1 MNILIIE
8 DNEYKTQ
15 KIIDFI
21 SSEFPESII
30 SSSRSYSSGV
40 SLLSSE
46 SFDFAIIDMSLPTFD
61 KDAGMP
67 SSEFRT
73 FGGMDIA
80 KFIKRKRLTL
90 QYILLTQYISFASDD
105 KSYDLT
111 NIEKMMTDK
120 YPENYRG
127 CIKYDNS
134 SIVWKEAVKEL
145 MV

>member
-1 MNILIIE
+1 MKILIIE

-21 SSEFPESII
+21 TAEFSYAII
-30 SSSRSYSSGV
+30 STSRSYSSGIR
-40 SLLSSE
+40 LLSSE
-46 SFDFAIIDMSLPTFD
+46 PFDFAIIDMSLPTFD
-61 KDAGMP
+61 NDVGMP

-80 KFIKRKRLTL
+80 KFIKRKKLTL
-90 QYILLTQYISFASDD
+90 QYIFLTQYISFASDD
-105 KSYDLT
+105 KSYDLA
-111 NIEKMMTDK
+111 NIEKMMLEK

-134 SIVWKEAVKEL
+134 SIVWKDAVKNL

>member
-1 MNILIIE
+1 
-8 DNEYKTQ
+8 
-15 KIIDFI
+15 
-21 SSEFPESII
+21 
-30 SSSRSYSSGV
+30 
-40 SLLSSE
+40 
-46 SFDFAIIDMSLPTFD
+46 
-61 KDAGMP
+61 
-67 SSEFRT
+67 EFRT

-80 KFIKRKRLTL
+80 KFIKRKKLTL